1 MRSRILLF
9 FTGLL
14 LVPLVT
20 YFVILFARGYRPDFR
35 NKEFKPTGILA
46 TSSLPENA
54 QVYVNGILKTATNSN
69 FNLEPG
75 DYTVEIK
82 KNGFQPWKK
91 TLKVATEEVTR
102 AYATLFPS
110 VPSLKSIT
118 STGASI
124 PIISPDGTKAI
135 YYYKNVL
142 YLLDLSE
149 SPLGLLNRD
158 PKQIGLFG
166 NCKLEFEI
174 CQPRLVWS
182 PDSRQVLTISTPSA
196 QLIDLGQQPVKTI
209 ASPSGQLALWAQLHA
224 AQELQKNI
232 ILPATFQEILA
243 TSAANLVWSPKENKL
258 LYTATA
264 SAVIPDNLIRP
275 LPGSNSTS
283 QTRILKPGSIY
294 VYDVEEDKNFEIKI
308 ENSKLK
314 IENLRWFSDSWH
326 LVFSQPGKITVMEYD
341 NSNPTVIYQGPME
354 QDFAYPYPSGKQ
366 ILILTNLNPTVK
378 NSVPNL
384 YAISLR

>member
-82 KNGFQPWKK
+82 KDGFQPWKK

-110 VPSLKSIT
+110 VSSLKSIT

-124 PIISPDGTKAI
+124 PVISSDGTKAI
-135 YYYKNVL
+135 YFYKNIL

-158 PKQIGLFG
+158 PKQIYTL
-166 NCKLEFEI
+166 NTAPYTLI
-174 CQPRLVWS
+174 WS
-182 PDSRQVLTISTPSA
+182 PDSRQILTISTSSA

-209 ASPSGQLALWAQLHA
+209 SSPSGQLALWSQQRA
-224 AQELQKNI
+224 AQELQKDI
-232 ILPATFQEILA
+232 ILPATFREILA

-264 SAVIPDNLIRP
+264 SAVIPDNLIKP
-275 LPGSNSTS
+275 LPGSNSTP
-283 QTRILKPGSIY
+283 QARALKPGSIY

-366 ILILTNLNPTVK
+366 ILILTNLNPSVK

>member
-69 FNLEPG
+69 FNLEK
-75 DYTVEIK
+75 D
-82 KNGFQPWKK
+82 GFQPWKK

-110 VPSLKSIT
+110 VSSLKSIT

-124 PIISPDGTKAI
+124 PVISSDGTKAI
-135 YYYKNVL
+135 YFYKNIL

-158 PKQIGLFG
+158 PKQIYTL
-166 NCKLEFEI
+166 NTAPYTLI
-174 CQPRLVWS
+174 WS
-182 PDSRQVLTISTPSA
+182 PDSRQILTISTSSA

-209 ASPSGQLALWAQLHA
+209 SSPSGQLALWSQQRA
-224 AQELQKNI
+224 AQELQKDI
-232 ILPATFQEILA
+232 ILPATFREILA

-264 SAVIPDNLIRP
+264 SAVIPDNLIKP
-275 LPGSNSTS
+275 LPGSNSTP
-283 QTRILKPGSIY
+283 QARALKPGSIY

-366 ILILTNLNPTVK
+366 ILILTNLNPSVK